1 MAELTNNT
9 RQPRVDMTPMV
20 DLGFLL
26 ITFFVFTTT
35 FTSNRM
41 MVLNMPDKTNEPGPS
56 MKYRN
61 TLTLILGKNN
71 RIFWHQKGPKDL
83 SINLLSETSYGTPLS
98 RLIIEKRQQAEN
110 IKNFTVIIRPTDE
123 AVYKNTVDALDEM
136 KITNQPLYV
145 LTDISPKEVEVY
157 KSKIGNILPEKYS
170 KHYQKVLK
178 L

>member
-1 MAELTNNT
+1 MAELTTNT

-41 MVLNMPDKTNEPGPS
+41 MALNMPKKTNEPGAII
-56 MKYRN
+56 KYSN
-61 TLTLILGKNN
+61 TLTLILGKDN

-83 SINLLSETSYGTPLS
+83 NTNLLTETAYGTTLS
-98 RLIIEKRQQAEN
+98 KLILEKRKQAEN

-123 AVYKNTVDALDEM
+123 SVYKNTVDVLDEM

-145 LTDISPKEVEVY
+145 LTDISLREVEVY
-157 KSKIGNILPEKYS
+157 QSK
-170 KHYQKVLK
+170 VK

>member
-1 MAELTNNT
+1 MAELTTNT

-41 MVLNMPDKTNEPGPS
+41 MGLNIPDKTEGIRSPI
-56 MKYRN
+56 KYQN
-61 TLTLILGKNN
+61 TLTLILGKDN
-71 RIFWHQKGPKDL
+71 RIFYHQKGTKDL
-83 SINLLSETSYGTPLS
+83 NTSFLNETSYGTTLS
-98 RLIIEKRQQAEN
+98 KLIIEKRKQAEN

-123 AVYKNTVDALDEM
+123 SNYKNTVDVLDEM
-136 KITNQPLYV
+136 KITNQTLYV
-145 LTDISPKEVEVY
+145 LTDISAKEVEVY
-157 KSKIGNILPEKYS
+157 QSKI
-170 KHYQKVLK
+170 K

>member
-1 MAELTNNT
+1 MAELTANT

-41 MVLNMPDKTNEPGPS
+41 MPLYMPDKTDEPGPPI
-56 MKYRN
+56 KYRN
-61 TLTLILGKNN
+61 TLTLILGKDN
-71 RIFWHQKGPKDL
+71 RIFYHQKSAKEL
-83 SINLLSETSYGTPLS
+83 NTSLLTETSYGTALS
-98 RLIIEKRQQAEN
+98 KLILEKRNSAIEKD
-110 IKNFTVIIRPTDE
+110 NFTVIIRPTDE
-123 AVYKNTVDALDEM
+123 SNYKNTVDVLDEM
-136 KITNQPLYV
+136 KIANQLFYV

-157 KSKIGNILPEKYS
+157 QSK
-170 KHYQKVLK
+170 VK

>member
-1 MAELTNNT
+1 MAEITTNT

-41 MVLNMPDKTNEPGPS
+41 MPLYIPDKTNEPGLPIMYS
-56 MKYRN
+56 N
-61 TLTLILGKNN
+61 TLTLILGKDN
-71 RIFWHQKGPKDL
+71 RVFWHQKGSKDL
-83 SINLLSETSYGTPLS
+83 NESVLNETSYGTTLS
-98 RLIIEKRQQAEN
+98 RLIIEKRNSAIE
-110 IKNFTVIIRPTDE
+110 KANFTVIIRPTDE
-123 AVYKNTVDALDEM
+123 SNYKNAVDVLDEM

-157 KSKIGNILPEKYS
+157 QTKIKI
-170 KHYQKVLK
+170 
-178 L
+178 

>member
-1 MAELTNNT
+1 MAELTTNA

-41 MVLNMPDKTNEPGPS
+41 MPLYMPDKTDELGPPV
-56 MKYRN
+56 KYKN
-61 TLTLILGKNN
+61 TLTLILGKDN
-71 RIFWHQKGPKDL
+71 RIFYHQKSAKDL
-83 SINLLSETSYGTPLS
+83 NKSLLTETSYGTTLS
-98 RLIIEKRQQAEN
+98 KLILEKRNSAIEKD
-110 IKNFTVIIRPTDE
+110 NFTVIIRPTDE
-123 AVYKNTVDALDEM
+123 SNYKNTIDVLDEM
-136 KITNQPLYV
+136 IVTNQPRYV

-157 KSKIGNILPEKYS
+157 ESK
-170 KHYQKVLK
+170 VK

>member
-1 MAELTNNT
+1 MAEVTTNT

-41 MVLNMPDKTNEPGPS
+41 MKLYVPDKTNEPGPPI
-56 MKYRN
+56 KYQN
-61 TLTLILGKNN
+61 TLTLILGKDN
-71 RIFWHQKGPKDL
+71 RIFYHQKGPKDL
-83 SINLLSETSYGTPLS
+83 TESVLTETSYGTTLS
-98 RLIIEKRQQAEN
+98 RLILEKRKQAEN
-110 IKNFTVIIRPTDE
+110 IKNFTVIIRSTDE
-123 AVYKNTVDALDEM
+123 SVYKNTVDVLDEM

-157 KSKIGNILPEKYS
+157 QSK
-170 KHYQKVLK
+170 VK

>member
-1 MAELTNNT
+1 MAELTTNT

-41 MVLNMPDKTNEPGPS
+41 MALNMPDKTNEPGPIL
-56 MKYRN
+56 KYSN
-61 TLTLILGKNN
+61 TLTLILGKDN
-71 RIFWHQKGPKDL
+71 RIFWNQKGPKDL
-83 SINLLSETSYGTPLS
+83 NTNILSETYFGTTL
-98 RLIIEKRQQAEN
+98 RKLIIERRQKAGN

-123 AVYKNTVDALDEM
+123 ANFKNTVDVLDEM
-136 KITNQPLYV
+136 KITNQLLYV

-157 KSKIGNILPEKYS
+157 QSKVKI
-170 KHYQKVLK
+170 
-178 L
+178 

>member
-1 MAELTNNT
+1 MAELTTNT

-41 MVLNMPDKTNEPGPS
+41 MSLYVPDKTNEPGLPI
-56 MKYRN
+56 KYQN
-61 TLTLILGKNN
+61 TLTLILGKDN
-71 RIFWHQKGPKDL
+71 RIFYHQKGSKDL
-83 SINLLSETSYGTPLS
+83 NASLLTETSYGTTLS
-98 RLIIEKRQQAEN
+98 KLILEKRNSAIEKA
-110 IKNFTVIIRPTDE
+110 NFTVIIRPTDE
-123 AVYKNTVDALDEM
+123 SVYKNTVDVLDEM
-136 KITNQPLYV
+136 KITNQPRYV

-157 KSKIGNILPEKYS
+157 QSKM
-170 KHYQKVLK
+170 K

>member
-1 MAELTNNT
+1 MAELTTNT

-41 MVLNMPDKTNEPGPS
+41 MVLNMPDKTNEPGPIL
-56 MKYRN
+56 KYSN
-61 TLTLILGKNN
+61 TLTLILGKDN

-83 SINLLSETSYGTPLS
+83 NTSILLETSFGTTL
-98 RLIIEKRQQAEN
+98 RKLIIEKRQKSEN

-123 AVYKNTVDALDEM
+123 SNYKNTVDALDEM
-136 KITNQPLYV
+136 KITNQLLYV

-157 KSKIGNILPEKYS
+157 QSKVKI
-170 KHYQKVLK
+170 
-178 L
+178 